1 MTYSSKNQI
10 DKLIKISTLHVSLR
24 VKIIGLM
31 KNKSCYTSEFGIV
44 FLGIVKI
51 GVAKIGLAKIGNA
64 KIGIVKIGIAKI
76 GILKIRINILNNS
89 LN

>member
-1 MTYSSKNQI
+1 MKE
-10 DKLIKISTLHVSLR
+10 VSHP
-24 VKIIGLM
+24 VKIQPAKIILIHP
-31 KNKSCYTSEFGIV
+31 KYKIFWYTSEFGIV

-51 GVAKIGLAKIGNA
+51 GVAKIGIA
-64 KIGIVKIGIAKI
+64 KIGIAKIGIIKIGIAKI